1 MGVLEACRC
10 GARSPQ
16 GTLLTPRGRA
26 LRTQGFAAPPPFG
39 ILHLDSVRVYN
50 SRLRGPLRA
59 RAQTA
64 FGLALLLGTVAFT
77 HARALGCSRAELLAI
92 DDGNAYAE
100 RLVRYYARLG
110 FTPVREVGSNGLRDL
125 PDLLVWGGA
134 GTRMDADV
142 DTLLLRWTRAV
153 RRGAS
158 GRAEEDPE
166 AASRQP
172 ADHALS

>member
-1 MGVLEACRC
+1 MLTADALTRC
-10 GARSPQ
+10 A
-16 GTLLTPRGRA
+16 LA
-26 LRTQGFAAPPPFG
+26 LRQGFIAPPPFG

-64 FGLALLLGTVAFT
+64 FGLALLIGSYAFVYAAS
-77 HARALGCSRAELLAI
+77 HGAERAELLAI
-92 DDGNAYAE
+92 DDGNEYAE

-110 FTPVREVGSNGLRDL
+110 FTPVRAVGGNGLRDL

-142 DTLLLRWTRAV
+142 KALLKRWTRAL
-153 RRGAS
+153 RRSGAK
-158 GRAEEDPE
+158 
-166 AASRQP
+166 
-172 ADHALS
+172 ADDDVS